1 MNIRFY
7 IFGVPDGFD
16 IYQETSNSEI
26 VDYYQCFY
34 DETVKEN
41 TRLAIHRK
49 ANGEISYTYL
59 KYHLF
64 SAGNRAGSFIGLSVV
79 FSGGYYADV
88 SSLYNLLE
96 HAYNGMLERG
106 LILRPT
112 ANGNSAIYQ
121 TPKFEHEI
129 AEVKRVEALVL
140 NTLNSEEYALEFADW
155 DGSFDSGKPNTQL
168 RIPFQIYND
177 NPETEQALNLKIA
190 QKLRA
195 YSWLSLSPD
204 YIIKP
209 TSTTSPKVED
219 FELDE
224 VLDPETKSRCKDD
237 FEVYQKDVLSAF
249 SEYVSKANDNLNE
262 KVNSLSTDIRN
273 ILLLLNKYVKKEC
286 ELDKLL
292 EKYKGLSKQLD
303 DLITE
308 LNNKNN
314 NSVESNNTESQSST
328 NGNDENKAK
337 EEDRSDDTSKDDSEQ
352 KGGKW
357 KSVLIT
363 SGVLLL
369 AVCIYACFLRP
380 IIFPVEPDDNNT
392 DSTGVK
398 IANAGTEMEDGIEGK
413 KTEMPQLEE
422 LVPEFYKAL
431 QDNDFETAGKCYAN
445 VVNQERAG
453 TLGKNMYDALE
464 QKFNNLI
471 SECDFASANKML
483 KECLSKIYENSSI
496 NESELKNSF
505 KSYVKANRKS
515 FEKKNELIEQ
525 IDKAKKGG
533 YGYQEIDSDLAEI
546 NRLSARTPM
555 EQSLKEYTLYVYKD
569 NSNVPE
575 HKSSNDTIVLECN
588 IVYRIRVADD
598 YRVSEAKIFV
608 SEEQSSIYEAW
619 HGDSKKFKFA
629 AHQVLLKSR
638 NEAETEFPYKQNDK
652 TLFVLK
658 VRFVKPQTEL
668 EKKGL
673 VRFNNNK

>member
-7 IFGVPDGFD
+7 MFGVPDGFD
-16 IYQETSNSEI
+16 IYQEMPNSEI
-26 VDYYQCFY
+26 KNYYQCFY
-34 DETVKEN
+34 DETIKES

-49 ANGEISYTYL
+49 PNGDVSYTYL

-64 SAGNRAGSFIGLSVV
+64 SEGDRPNSFIGLSVV
-79 FSGGYYADV
+79 FSGGYYVDV
-88 SSLYNLLE
+88 ASLYNLLE
-96 HAYNGMLERG
+96 HAYNGALNKG
-106 LILRPT
+106 VILRPT
-112 ANGNSAIYQ
+112 KNKESAVFQ
-121 TPKFEHEI
+121 TKRFEFE
-129 AEVKRVEALVL
+129 ASEVKRIESLVL
-140 NTLNSEEYALEFADW
+140 NTLSSEEYASEFMTW
-155 DGSFDSGKPNTQL
+155 DNGFSSGKQNAL
-168 RIPFQIYND
+168 LKIPFQIYDDDPDKEN
-177 NPETEQALNLKIA
+177 ELNKFIGQRLKE
-190 QKLRA
+190 

-204 YIIKP
+204 YIVKASHSP
-209 TSTTSPKVED
+209 SSTKGKTISDVDLE
-219 FELDE
+219 E
-224 VLDPETKSRCKDD
+224 VLDPETKKEYKND
-237 FEVYQKDVLSAF
+237 FEEYQKNVISVF
-249 SEYVSKANDNLNE
+249 NEFVSKANDNLNE
-262 KVNSLSTDIRN
+262 KVHELSTRIHG
-273 ILLLLNKYVKKEC
+273 ILLLLNKYVEKES
-286 ELDKLL
+286 ELNELL
-292 EKYKGLSKQLD
+292 GKYADLSKQLET
-303 DLITE
+303 LINE
-308 LNNKNN
+308 LARKAS
-314 NSVESNNTESQSST
+314 NSSNLPPKSVQTESIQF
-328 NGNDENKAK
+328 DDAQYREAAK
-337 EEDRSDDTSKDDSEQ
+337 DNSKQ

-357 KSVLIT
+357 KWISVA
-363 SGVLLL
+363 GGALLL
-369 AVCIYACFLRP
+369 VACYACFLHP

-422 LVPEFYKAL
+422 LVVEFYKAL
-431 QDNDFETAGKCYAN
+431 QNNDFETAGKCYAN

-471 SECDFASANKML
+471 SECDFESANKML

-525 IDKAKKGG
+525 IDKAKNGG

-555 EQSLKEYTLYVYKD
+555 EQPLKNYTLYVYKD

-598 YRVSEAKIFV
+598 YRVSDAKIFV
-608 SEEQSSIYEAW
+608 SEEQSRIYEAW
-619 HGDSKKFKFA
+619 HGDSKKFRFA
-629 AHQVLLKSR
+629 DHQVLLKSR
-638 NEAETEFPYKQNDK
+638 NEAETEFPYKQNDR
-652 TLFVLK
+652 TLFILK